1 MSSCNVFPVKYYKDE
16 GFVEHKIEIN
26 EEDLEQIIDE
36 YLMRHADFDFDE
48 VEIVNNRPMNVW
60 LYAKC
65 RKYVDPD
72 EPKDVQVTDANMK
85 SYKYGANKPGTYVTG
100 PGPSF
105 NSDMA
110 GYPVAIGLLTVR
122 SYKMG

>member
-1 MSSCNVFPVKYYKDE
+1 MHNVFPVKYYKDE

-26 EEDLEQIIDE
+26 EEDLEQIIDD

-48 VEIVNNRPMNVW
+48 VEIVNNRSMNVW

-72 EPKDVQVTDANMK
+72 EPEDVQVTDAEVEVSGPYDDN
-85 SYKYGANKPGTYVTG
+85 PTG
-100 PGPSF
+100 
-105 NSDMA
+105 M
-110 GYPVAIGLLTVR
+110 
-122 SYKMG
+122 

>member
-1 MSSCNVFPVKYYKDE
+1 MRNVFPVKYYKDE

-48 VEIVNNRPMNVW
+48 VEIVNNRPMDVW

-65 RKYVDPD
+65 RKYVDPY
-72 EPKDVQVTDANMK
+72 EPEDVQVTDAEVEVSGPYDDN
-85 SYKYGANKPGTYVTG
+85 PTG
-100 PGPSF
+100 
-105 NSDMA
+105 M
-110 GYPVAIGLLTVR
+110 
-122 SYKMG
+122 